1 MLRKPREMLMSLAK
15 SASLKQV
22 ATFRT
27 VARLGSVSMAAQELH
42 LSQSAVSVQVAS
54 LETAAGTPLVERT
67 GRGVRATEAGLLLL
81 SYADRLMALWNET
94 SDEMATMLGDFSGTL
109 RIGAVTTAEHWLPR
123 LLVRFVDK
131 NPKVT
136 VRLFV
141 CNRDDIVRHLDK
153 QEIDLAVMG
162 RPPTEM
168 QVESQVIGDNPLA
181 FVAAPRHPIAQLQTL
196 TLARLAKERLLVRE
210 RGSGTRSSLE
220 RVFKAAGHRLR
231 MSSELSCNEAIK
243 QMCVA
248 GFAPAY
254 LSLLTCPLELNA
266 GLLKVL
272 PLPNNPTISQ
282 WHVVRISGQPIQKVA
297 SAFETFLISHA
308 AEDILAPIK
317 DHLPAIQ
324 PVAAKR
330 AQRSTRTP
338 HGKAIRAS

>member
-1 MLRKPREMLMSLAK
+1 MSLAK

-27 VARLGSVSMAAQELH
+27 VARLGSVTLAAQELH
-42 LSQSAVSVQVAS
+42 LSQSAVSIQVAS
-54 LETAAGTPLVERT
+54 LETAAGTALVERT

-81 SYADRLMALWNET
+81 SYADRLVALWNET
-94 SDEMATMLGDFSGTL
+94 SDEMATMLGDFGGTL

-123 LLVRFVDK
+123 LLVRFIDES
-131 NPKVT
+131 PKVN

-141 CNRDDIVRHLDK
+141 CNRDEIVRHLAT

-162 RPPTEM
+162 RPPTEL
-168 QVESQVIGDNPLA
+168 QVDSTVIGDNPLA
-181 FVAAPRHPIAQLQTL
+181 FVAAPHHAIARVQPL
-196 TLARLAKERLLVRE
+196 TMARLAQEWLLVRE

-220 RVFKAAGHRLR
+220 RVFRAAGHRLR
-231 MSSELSCNEAIK
+231 MSSELSSNEAIK

-272 PLPNNPTISQ
+272 PLPNNPTISS
-282 WHVVRISGQPIQKVA
+282 WHVVRLSGQPIPKVA
-297 SAFETFLISHA
+297 SAFESFLIKSAA
-308 AEDILAPIK
+308 AEILAPIRE
-317 DHLPAIQ
+317 HLPTSLPIAA
-324 PVAAKR
+324 PCTERKLRVARAK
-330 AQRSTRTP
+330 A
-338 HGKAIRAS
+338 A